1 MDHELHAP
9 RWASGHELRTVQFLY
24 REYDEAMDGE
34 DVVAL
39 VRQEEETVVHR
50 YVDKELVVSLEKVI
64 FARYIVGRLTK
75 EGVLFWEKRTNKWV
89 HATWA
94 AGEGEADFMSGKANL
109 YGYAR
114 LIVPP
119 GALIW

>member
-1 MDHELHAP
+1 MDHDLHAP

-39 VRQEEETVVHR
+39 VRQEEGTFRHR
-50 YVDKELVVSLEKVI
+50 YVNGEVVASPEKVI

-89 HATWA
+89 TATWS
-94 AGEGEADFMSGKANL
+94 AGEGEADFMSNKANL

-114 LIVPP
+114 LIVPSA
-119 GALIW
+119 ALIW

>member
-24 REYDEAMDGE
+24 REYDEVLDGE
-34 DVVAL
+34 EVVAL
-39 VRQEEETVVHR
+39 VRQQEETIVHH
-50 YVDKELVVSLEKVI
+50 YVNNQKVANLEKVI
-64 FARYIVGRLTK
+64 FARYVIGRLTK
-75 EGVLFWEKRTNKWV
+75 EGVTFWEQRTKKWV
-89 HATWA
+89 HATWT
-94 AGEGEADFMSGKANL
+94 AGEDEAEFAGGKANL

-114 LIVPP
+114 LIIPP